1 VEVFSFEV
9 GFSPDRPIV
18 PDQRTAFVV
27 VASDKGLNDARLAA
41 TQMVAT
47 HSAMPTS
54 VRLISV
60 EI

>member
-1 VEVFSFEV
+1 MEVFSFEV
-9 GFSPDRPIV
+9 GFSPGRPIS
-18 PDQRTAFVV
+18 PDERTAFVV

-41 TQMVAT
+41 AQMVAT